1 MNCEDTKT
9 AYWIIAVL
17 GFVFVILGF
26 ASSKAVAVYIGQELH
41 VGVTFQKTIS
51 GTLQEMGVKIDPSD
65 RVVIKPAGFVVSNMD
80 STFRSGEK
88 IEFEKANPV
97 IIQFDGMRKQILCT
111 RKNLRNAVSKIGIK
125 LGPLDRVQVSE
136 DPYRPGAMLT
146 RVVRVEHKLVKRKER
161 IPYEID
167 YVPNNQVHQGKVA
180 VWKLGS
186 GGEREDLYREIYEDG
201 KLVTS
206 TFISTRI
213 SHRPIHEEM
222 AIGEAEMPGG
232 AIEKILVE
240 ATAYSPT
247 VAECDADPWTTATGM
262 RSGYGIIAVDP
273 TVIPYYTKVYV
284 EGYGYAIAG
293 DCGGA
298 IKNNI
303 IDVFFYKPEEAM
315 RWGRRKV
322 NLYVLEWPKRSQR

>member
-1 MNCEDTKT
+1 
-9 AYWIIAVL
+9 
-17 GFVFVILGF
+17 
-26 ASSKAVAVYIGQELH
+26 
-41 VGVTFQKTIS
+41 
-51 GTLQEMGVKIDPSD
+51 
-65 RVVIKPAGFVVSNMD
+65 
-80 STFRSGEK
+80 
-88 IEFEKANPV
+88 
-97 IIQFDGMRKQILCT
+97 
-111 RKNLRNAVSKIGIK
+111 
-125 LGPLDRVQVSE
+125 
-136 DPYRPGAMLT
+136 
-146 RVVRVEHKLVKRKER
+146 
-161 IPYEID
+161 
-167 YVPNNQVHQGKVA
+167 
-180 VWKLGS
+180 
-186 GGEREDLYREIYEDG
+186 
-201 KLVTS
+201 
-206 TFISTRI
+206 
-213 SHRPIHEEM
+213 M

-322 NLYVLEWPKRSQR
+322 NMYVLEWPKRSQR